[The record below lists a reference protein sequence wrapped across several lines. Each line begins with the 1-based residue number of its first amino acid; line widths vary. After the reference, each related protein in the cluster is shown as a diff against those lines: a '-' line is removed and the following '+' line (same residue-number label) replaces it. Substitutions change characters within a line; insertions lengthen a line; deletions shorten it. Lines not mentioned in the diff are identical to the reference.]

1 MQVIIFYKKH
11 KTSIFRIFFIMELTY
26 KDLKNRDVINVAD
39 GRCLGRIAN
48 LKLRFPQGVLV
59 GIFVPGRKS
68 CGFRLFD
75 RNDIFIEESKI
86 LKIGGDVILVNLKG
100 DTPCNSPTPPKN
112 DCRSPHR
119 KPSCEDIIC
128 DASRIDQSDY

>member
-1 MQVIIFYKKH
+1 
-11 KTSIFRIFFIMELTY
+11 MELTY
-26 KDLKNRDVINVAD
+26 KDLKARDVINVAD
-39 GRCLGRIAN
+39 GRCLGRISN

-68 CGFRLFD
+68 CGLRLFN

-100 DTPCNSPTPPKN
+100 DTSYPPKPPKN
-112 DCRSPHR
+112 DCRSYHQ
-119 KPSCEDIIC
+119 KPTCEDIMC